1 MTMEASIERAAP
13 PAGRYRW
20 TICALLFMA
29 TTINY
34 MDRQVLGLLAPLL
47 QKDIGWS
54 QLQYS
59 QIVVAFQ
66 VAYAIGLLGF
76 GRLIDTL
83 GTRFSYA
90 GAMAFWSAAA
100 MLHALVG
107 SVAGFAGV
115 RFLLGLGESGNFPSA
130 IKAVAEWFPK
140 RERALATGIFNA
152 GANAGAVI
160 APALIP
166 LIAMHWGWR
175 GAFAVIGAAGFL
187 WLLLWLPLFGTP
199 SRLARV
205 SAEERAYI
213 EQDEVTAAPT
223 ATLSWLSLLG
233 YRETWA
239 FIAGKFLTD
248 PVWWFYLFWVPKW
261 LNETRHIDIASMGAP
276 IVVIYLISTVGSIGG
291 GYISSAMLKRGHSVN
306 VSRKTGLF
314 VCACC
319 VLPILLATQVQ
330 SLWLAVSLVGLA
342 AAGHQGWSANIFT
355 TASDMFPRHAL
366 GSVVGLGGM
375 AGSVGAVI
383 FSTVIGNVL
392 ERSGNYWVLFLI
404 GACAYLLAFAIMHAL
419 VPRMRQIAL

>member
-1 MTMEASIERAAP
+1 MRNGTVGEARNS
-13 PAGRYRW
+13 GWVRW
-20 TICALLFMA
+20 SICALLFFA
-29 TTINY
+29 TTVNY
-34 MDRQVLGLLAPLL
+34 MDRQIIAILKPTLQHDLHWNESDFATLVVSFQFAYAIMMPFAGRMIDLLGTRIGYALAVAVWSLASMSHACASTLNQFAAARFGLGVGESANFPAAIKTVADWFPKKERAFATGVFNSGSNLGAMIAPLL
-47 QKDIGWS
+47 
-54 QLQYS
+54 
-59 QIVVAFQ
+59 VPFVA
-66 VAYAIGLLGF
+66 L
-76 GRLIDTL
+76 RL
-83 GTRFSYA
+83 
-90 GAMAFWSAAA
+90 
-100 MLHALVG
+100 
-107 SVAGFAGV
+107 
-115 RFLLGLGESGNFPSA
+115 
-130 IKAVAEWFPK
+130 
-140 RERALATGIFNA
+140 
-152 GANAGAVI
+152 
-160 APALIP
+160 
-166 LIAMHWGWR
+166 GWR
-175 GAFAVIGAAGFL
+175 AVFL
-187 WLLLWLPLFGTP
+187 VTGSLDLLWLAVWLLYYRQPAQHKL
-199 SRLARV
+199 V
-205 SAEERAYI
+205 SAGELSYIQSDGVPEPPTTTQYSKILRQRA
-213 EQDEVTAAPT
+213 A
-223 ATLSWLSLLG
+223 
-233 YRETWA
+233 WA
-239 FIAGKFLTD
+239 FICGKFMTD